1 MLRKDFIG
9 FKVSERENEIIRNKA
24 EKAKANL
31 SAYVRSASMN
41 KEIIIIDG
49 LREMIPELN
58 SIGNNLNQ
66 TTVLLRMG
74 KIKNPNLDIIKERFC
89 RLVDKAE
96 AVIERK

>member
-1 MLRKDFIG
+1 LARKDFIG
-9 FKVSERENEIIRNKA
+9 FKVSEYENELIKIKA
-24 EKAKANL
+24 AKAKTNV
-31 SAYVRSASMN
+31 SAFVRSSALN

-66 TTVLLRMG
+66 TTVILRNG
-74 KIKNPNLDIIKERFC
+74 NIKNPDFQIIKDRFC

-96 AVIERK
+96 TALERK